1 MRNETACRADGHSTG
16 PCGTGGAFITLEG
29 IDGCGK
35 STQTR
40 LLTRVLELAGY
51 DVLQLREPGGTRISE
66 KIRGLLLDPENG
78 EMGDVC
84 ELLLYEAARAQLV
97 HERIAPA
104 ISEGRVVVCDRFYD
118 STTCYQA
125 FAGGVDRAAVD
136 RANELAVGAC
146 RPDLTLVFDL
156 DPAVA
161 AARTGDRVADRM
173 EAKGLEYQQRVA
185 AGFRAIAAEEP
196 GRVRLVDAAEGV
208 EDVLGQ
214 VVRAVSA
221 LGLDI
226 SAVVPEALQ
235 AEGAADASPASC
247 EGGSRPDGAS

>member
-1 MRNETACRADGHSTG
+1 MRNETACRADGRSTG

-173 EAKGLEYQQRVA
+173 EAKGLEYQRRVA

-196 GRVRLVDAAEGV
+196 DRVRLVDAAEGV
-208 EDVLGQ
+208 EDVLAQ
-214 VVRAVSA
+214 VADAVSA

-235 AEGAADASPASC
+235 AEVAADASPASSG
-247 EGGSRPDGAS
+247 GGSRPGGAS

>member
-1 MRNETACRADGHSTG
+1 MRNETACRADGRSTG

-40 LLTRVLELAGY
+40 LLTRALELAGY

-173 EAKGLEYQQRVA
+173 EAKGLEYQRRVA

-196 GRVRLVDAAEGV
+196 DRVRLIDASAGIEN
-208 EDVLGQ
+208 VLAQ
-214 VVRAVSA
+214 VADAVSA

-235 AEGAADASPASC
+235 AEVAADASPASC
-247 EGGSRPDGAS
+247 EGGSRPGGAS